1 MLQALSDHFGF
12 PITAQGKMDANFTD
26 KSSNSA
32 ASQPLLPTHAHLTP
46 PPAFVPV
53 NTCSPPPVLGTV
65 SHSSAA
71 SGSNASASA
80 STPVHHGPTPPVLLG
95 PTPPALGTVSHS
107 SAASVS
113 NASLDALLT
122 AASLNHVAAAIA
134 DLGVA
139 EVADFVDVTDEDLQE
154 CGLKKI
160 EIKRLRRHLAGK
172 MEY

>member
-1 MLQALSDHFGF
+1 V
-12 PITAQGKMDANFTD
+12 
-26 KSSNSA
+26 
-32 ASQPLLPTHAHLTP
+32 LLGPTP
-46 PPAFVPV
+46 PA
-53 NTCSPPPVLGTV
+53 LGTV

>member
-1 MLQALSDHFGF
+1 M
-12 PITAQGKMDANFTD
+12 
-26 KSSNSA
+26 
-32 ASQPLLPTHAHLTP
+32 
-46 PPAFVPV
+46 
-53 NTCSPPPVLGTV
+53 
-65 SHSSAA
+65 
-71 SGSNASASA
+71 
-80 STPVHHGPTPPVLLG
+80 LLG

-139 EVADFVDVTDEDLQE
+139 EVADFADVTDEDLQE